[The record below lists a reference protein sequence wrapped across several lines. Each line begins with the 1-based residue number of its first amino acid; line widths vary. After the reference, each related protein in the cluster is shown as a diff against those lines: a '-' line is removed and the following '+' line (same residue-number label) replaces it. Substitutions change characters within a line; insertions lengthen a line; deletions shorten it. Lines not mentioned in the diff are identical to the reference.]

1 MVWSFSTPPEK
12 SLQISKGSSM
22 AKLAPKKETQ
32 VSLNRKAYA
41 EIRRRILSGELSA
54 ETPLS
59 EYQLAE
65 ELALSRT
72 PVREAVKRLE
82 REGLVQSIPNRGTFV
97 AELTARDISEIYQ
110 VREQL
115 EGFAARIAAETM
127 SDEGIESIEKEIST
141 SNTLSSEGRLVEI
154 LDSDIRLHRQIVAS
168 TQNSR
173 LIALLGT
180 LDDQMYRVRALFPQ
194 SSQWLEATLVEHA
207 NIVEAIKAHDG
218 WGAEKA
224 MKAHL
229 RAAREYAIR
238 QSLPVDFL

>member
-1 MVWSFSTPPEK
+1 MVKSPPV
-12 SLQISKGSSM
+12 
-22 AKLAPKKETQ
+22 KEAQ
-32 VSLNRKAYA
+32 VSLNQKAYT
-41 EIRRRILSGELSA
+41 EIRRRILNGELST

-65 ELALSRT
+65 ELELSRT
-72 PVREAVKRLE
+72 PVREAIKRLE

-127 SDEGIESIEKEIST
+127 SDESINMLEEEIRVL
-141 SNTLSSEGRLVEI
+141 NTLASEGRLVEI
-154 LDSDIRLHRQIVAS
+154 VDSDVRLHKLIIAS

-173 LIALLGT
+173 LIELLGT
-180 LDDQMYRVRALFPQ
+180 LDDQMHRVRAVFPQ
-194 SSQWLEATLVEHA
+194 SSKWLEATLAEHTD
-207 NIVEAIKAHDG
+207 IVKAIKARDG
-218 WGAEKA
+218 GRAEKA

-229 RAAREYAIR
+229 RSAREYAIK
-238 QSLPVDFL
+238 QFLPVDFL

>member
-1 MVWSFSTPPEK
+1 
-12 SLQISKGSSM
+12 M
-22 AKLAPKKETQ
+22 AKPASKKEIQ
-32 VSLNRKAYA
+32 VSLNQKAYA
-41 EIRRRILSGELSA
+41 EIRRRILNGELSA

-65 ELALSRT
+65 ELELSRT
-72 PVREAVKRLE
+72 PVREAIKRLE
-82 REGLVQSIPNRGTFV
+82 REGLVQSIPSRGTFV

-127 SDEGIESIEKEIST
+127 SEESIKRLEEEINVLNILASG
-141 SNTLSSEGRLVEI
+141 NRLVEVV
-154 LDSDIRLHRQIVAS
+154 DSDIRLHKHIIAS

-173 LIALLGT
+173 LIELLGT
-180 LDDQMYRVRALFPQ
+180 LDDQMHRVRALFPQ
-194 SSQWLEATLVEHA
+194 SPQWLEATLEQHT

-218 WGAEKA
+218 LGAEKA

-229 RAAREYAIR
+229 RAAREYAVR

>member
-1 MVWSFSTPPEK
+1 
-12 SLQISKGSSM
+12 M
-22 AKLAPKKETQ
+22 AKPAPKKETQ
-32 VSLNRKAYA
+32 VSLNQKAYA
-41 EIRRRILSGELSA
+41 EIRFRILNGELSA

-65 ELALSRT
+65 ELELSRT

-127 SDEGIESIEKEIST
+127 SDESIKRLEEEISIL
-141 SNTLSSEGRLVEI
+141 NTLASDGRLIEVV
-154 LDSDIRLHRQIVAS
+154 DSDIRLHKHIIAS

-173 LIALLGT
+173 LIELLGT
-180 LDDQMYRVRALFPQ
+180 LDDQMHRVRALFPQ
-194 SSQWLEATLVEHA
+194 SSQWLEATLTAHA
-207 NIVEAIKAHDG
+207 NIVKAIKARDG
-218 WGAEKA
+218 EEAEKA

-229 RAAREYAIR
+229 RSAREYAIR
-238 QSLPVDFL
+238 QFLPVDFL

>member
-1 MVWSFSTPPEK
+1 MVKPVP
-12 SLQISKGSSM
+12 I
-22 AKLAPKKETQ
+22 KESQ
-32 VSLNRKAYA
+32 VSLNQKAYA
-41 EIRRRILSGELSA
+41 EIRRRILKGELSA
-54 ETPLS
+54 QTPLS

-65 ELALSRT
+65 ELELSRT

-82 REGLVQSIPNRGTFV
+82 SEGLVQSIPNRGTFV

-115 EGFAARIAAETM
+115 EGFAARIAAETIPE
-127 SDEGIESIEKEIST
+127 EGIERIEEEISL
-141 SNTLSSEGRLVEI
+141 SNRLASEGRVVEI
-154 LDSDIRLHRQIVAS
+154 VDSDIRLHQHIIAS

-180 LDDQMYRVRALFPQ
+180 LDDQMYRVRTLFPQ
-194 SSQWLEATLVEHA
+194 SPQWLEATLTDHA

-218 WGAEKA
+218 PGAERA

-229 RAAREYAIR
+229 RAAREHAIR
-238 QSLPVDFL
+238 QSLPLDFL